1 MGVVMMDDQT
11 PDDLALFLKNARAYC
26 KHVSAGDMKAAT
38 AGNLIRKDAAVYGI
52 GPEDVA
58 DALAAV
64 GEDEPRVANGGDR
77 KPIRNTTTTPAPEI
91 LPFET
96 FDASQWEGMPIED
109 RRWTAHNRIPVGEPG
124 IMSGDGGT
132 GKTKLA
138 LQLGA
143 AVAAGL
149 PDWVGS
155 VVETH
160 GPVLVF
166 SAEEKLKEMHR
177 RMFNV
182 LERRGLS
189 FGALLRGRLHFI
201 CDHTDPVLGA
211 VSRSTNVVQPTMS
224 LLRLEKTV
232 ELIRPAL
239 VIVENAADVYGGN
252 ENDRPNVTRFV
263 RSLLGR
269 LTVPC
274 ESTVMLIQHPSLS
287 GLNDGT
293 GRSGS
298 TGWNNA
304 GRWRNN
310 FTAIKDD
317 DNNLRQLEIIKNNYG
332 PVGEKVRLRWER
344 GVFVPEVSAS
354 APQQFAAQN
363 KVDRLFIQLLEERN
377 AQGRWVTPSKAS
389 GSAPKELAAMTG
401 AEGTTP
407 EAFAKAM
414 ERLIAANR
422 IIVET
427 YGPQSKQRQRLLVV
441 PTFTPAKER
450 QTND

>member
-1 MGVVMMDDQT
+1 MND
-11 PDDLALFLKNARAYC
+11 PDDGFDIFIDAPLVDSLDAYDRSEEGGQRA
-26 KHVSAGDMKAAT
+26 
-38 AGNLIRKDAAVYGI
+38 
-52 GPEDVA
+52 
-58 DALAAV
+58 
-64 GEDEPRVANGGDR
+64 ANGHDVDR
-77 KPIRNTTTTPAPEI
+77 AEI

-96 FDASQWEGMPIED
+96 FNASQWEGVPIDD
-109 RRWTAHNRIPVGEPG
+109 RRWIAHNRIPVGEPG

-132 GKTKLA
+132 GKTLLA

-143 AVAAGL
+143 AVSAEL
-149 PDWVGS
+149 PDWASG
-155 VVETH
+155 VVDTH

-189 FGALLRGRLHFI
+189 FTDLRGRLHFI
-201 CDHTDPVLGA
+201 CDHSDPVLGA
-211 VSRSTNVVQPTMS
+211 VSRNTNVVQPTMS

-232 ELIRPAL
+232 QLIRPAL
-239 VIVENAADVYGGN
+239 VIVENAADVYSGN

-263 RSLLGR
+263 RGLLGR

-274 ESTVMLIQHPSLS
+274 ESTVMLIQHPSVS

-293 GRSGS
+293 GRSGT
-298 TGWNNA
+298 TGWNNS

-310 FTAIKDD
+310 FTTLKDED
-317 DNNLRQLEIIKNNYG
+317 DVRQLEIVKNNYG
-332 PVGEKVRLRWER
+332 PKGEKVRLRWER
-344 GVFVPEVSAS
+344 GVFVPEGSVG
-354 APQQFAAQN
+354 APQQAAAQN

-377 AQGRWVTPSKAS
+377 AQCRWVSPSKAV

-401 AEGTTP
+401 AEGATP

-414 ERLIAANR
+414 ERLLKAKQ

-427 YGPQSKQRQRLLVV
+427 FGPPSKQRQRLIVAA
-441 PTFTPAKER
+441 PTFLPAMTQAKE
-450 QTND
+450 NEL

>member
-1 MGVVMMDDQT
+1 VT
-11 PDDLALFLKNARAYC
+11 DDLKGF
-26 KHVSAGDMKAAT
+26 DIFT
-38 AGNLIRKDAAVYGI
+38 DAPNMQNGR
-52 GPEDVA
+52 D
-58 DALAAV
+58 
-64 GEDEPRVANGGDR
+64 DEPPPYTEIPEGVDTGRKTNGDV
-77 KPIRNTTTTPAPEI
+77 PPPEII

-96 FDASQWEGMPIED
+96 FDASQWEGVPIEL
-109 RRWTAHNRIPVGEPG
+109 RRWIVHNRIPAGEPG

-143 AVAAGL
+143 AVSAEL
-149 PDWVGS
+149 PDWVGG

-177 RMFNV
+177 RMRDV
-182 LERRGLS
+182 LEHRTLS
-189 FGALLRGRLHFI
+189 FKDLRGRLHFI
-201 CDHTDPVLGA
+201 CDHSDTVLGA
-211 VSRSTNVVQPTMS
+211 VDRNGIVQPTMS

-232 ELIRPAL
+232 ITIRPAL
-239 VIVENAADVYGGN
+239 VVVENAAEVYSGN
-252 ENDRPNVTRFV
+252 ESDRPNVTRFV

-274 ESTVMLIQHPSLS
+274 ESTVMLIQHPSVS

-310 FTAIKDD
+310 FTTIKDD
-317 DNNLRQLEIIKNNYG
+317 DDGLRQLEVAKNNYG
-332 PVGEKVRLRWER
+332 PKGEKVRLRWER
-344 GVFVPEVSAS
+344 GVFVPEGSAG
-354 APQQFAAQN
+354 APQQAAAQN
-363 KVDRLFIQLLEERN
+363 KIDQLFIQLLEQRN
-377 AQGRWVTPSKAS
+377 AQGRWVTPNKAA
-389 GSAPKELAAMTG
+389 GYAPKEFATMPG
-401 AEGTTP
+401 AEGTTSD
-407 EAFAKAM
+407 AFAKAM

-427 YGPQSKQRQRLLVV
+427 FGSPSRQRQRLIMAR
-441 PTFTPAKER
+441 TMT
-450 QTND
+450 

>member
-1 MGVVMMDDQT
+1 
-11 PDDLALFLKNARAYC
+11 
-26 KHVSAGDMKAAT
+26 
-38 AGNLIRKDAAVYGI
+38 
-52 GPEDVA
+52 
-58 DALAAV
+58 
-64 GEDEPRVANGGDR
+64 
-77 KPIRNTTTTPAPEI
+77 
-91 LPFET
+91 
-96 FDASQWEGMPIED
+96 
-109 RRWTAHNRIPVGEPG
+109 
-124 IMSGDGGT
+124 MSGDGGT

-143 AVAAGL
+143 AVSAEL
-149 PDWVGS
+149 PDWVGG

-166 SAEEKLKEMHR
+166 SAEEKLEEMHR
-177 RMFNV
+177 RMSHV

-189 FGALLRGRLHFI
+189 FGALHGRLHFI
-201 CDHTDPVLGA
+201 CDHSDPVLGA
-211 VSRSTNVVQPTMS
+211 VVGRTGVVQPTTS

-232 ELIRPAL
+232 QLIRPAL

-298 TGWNNA
+298 TGWNNS

-317 DNNLRQLEIIKNNYG
+317 DSGLRQLEIIKNNYG

-344 GVFVPEVSAS
+344 GVFVPEGGAS
-354 APQQFAAQN
+354 APQQAASQN
-363 KVDRLFIQLLEERN
+363 KIDRLFIQLLEERN
-377 AQGRWVTPSKAS
+377 AQGRWVTPNKAA
-389 GSAPKELAAMTG
+389 GYAPKELATMPG
-401 AEGTTP
+401 AEGATA
-407 EAFAKAM
+407 EAFGKAM
-414 ERLIAANR
+414 ERLLAAKQ
-422 IIVET
+422 IIVDT
-427 YGPQSKQRQRLLVV
+427 FGPPSKQRQRLIL
-441 PTFTPAKER
+441 PPDLFSNGGTSARDAT
-450 QTND
+450 

>member
-1 MGVVMMDDQT
+1 MANDPGFDIFIDVPLVDSLDAFDHAVDD
-11 PDDLALFLKNARAYC
+11 
-26 KHVSAGDMKAAT
+26 
-38 AGNLIRKDAAVYGI
+38 
-52 GPEDVA
+52 
-58 DALAAV
+58 
-64 GEDEPRVANGGDR
+64 GEQRANGRDASTKNT
-77 KPIRNTTTTPAPEI
+77 KPPEI

-96 FDASQWEGMPIED
+96 FDASQWEGIPIDD
-109 RRWTAHNRIPVGEPG
+109 RRWIVHNRIPVGEPG

-143 AVAAGL
+143 AVSAEL
-149 PDWVGS
+149 PDWVGG

-177 RMFNV
+177 RMSHV
-182 LERRGLS
+182 LEHRGLS
-189 FGALLRGRLHFI
+189 FKAMQRGRLHFI
-201 CDHTDPVLGA
+201 CDHSDPVLGA
-211 VSRSTNVVQPTMS
+211 VGRINGVVQPTMS

-274 ESTVMLIQHPSLS
+274 ESTVMLIQHPSVS

-310 FTAIKDD
+310 FTTIKDD
-317 DNNLRQLEIIKNNYG
+317 DDGLRQLEIAKNNYG
-332 PVGEKVRLRWER
+332 PKGEKVRLRWER
-344 GVFVPEVSAS
+344 GVFVPEGSAG
-354 APQQFAAQN
+354 APQQAAAQN

-389 GSAPKELAAMTG
+389 GYAPKELAAMMG
-401 AEGTTP
+401 AAGTTA

-414 ERLIAANR
+414 ERLLAAKG
-422 IIVET
+422 IIVDT
-427 YGPQSKQRQRLLVV
+427 FGPPSKQRQRLIL
-441 PTFTPAKER
+441 PPDLFS
-450 QTND
+450 NDATSKGE